1 MPSTTLELAIGVKLR
16 ATAAITSYTSSRIYW
31 LSAPDDATTP
41 YIVYRVVA
49 QNNLEEAIGGNTDS
63 EATVQ
68 IDVWDVNQYNAL
80 SISRA
85 LISTLEGFSGGFD
98 TVNILECTTTG
109 PQQLRDPDFNN
120 MYHFIVDA
128 NIKYYR
134 S

>member
-1 MPSTTLELAIGVKLR
+1 MASTTLEQAIGVKLR
-16 ATAAITSYTSSRIYW
+16 ATAAITTYTSSRIYW
-31 LSAPDDATTP
+31 LSAPDNAATP

-49 QNNLEEAIGGNTDS
+49 QNNLEQELSGNADS

-68 IDVWDVNQYNAL
+68 FDVWDVNQYTAL
-80 SISRA
+80 SIARE
-85 LISTLEGFSGGFD
+85 LITTMEGFSGGFD

-120 MYHFIVDA
+120 MYHFIIDA